1 MLLNYVFVIIFIIA
15 LGIIY
20 QKYLEKESYKSPNA
34 FYGYD
39 DIRKYLLDEHS
50 FADNKKPIM
59 WVHIPFEYNSRNWSS
74 FGSRSS
80 FDLNQPYLHL
90 TVRSIIKH
98 CDKSFK
104 ICIIDDSSF
113 QKLIPGWNINLGQL
127 SDPMLSYVRQLGL
140 TKLIYQYGGMVTPL
154 SFLCFKDL
162 IHLYDIGTSG
172 QTMFIC
178 ENIDNNITSTSYLYY
193 PDIRFMGA
201 VKETPIVQ
209 ECINF
214 MERTISHD
222 YTAQAE
228 FLGEFDRWCNA
239 RINAKTLRLIPGTEI
254 GIKTVTQEPVT
265 IERLLGDDYIQ
276 FYPNMYGIW
285 VPDKAIL
292 KRVSYGWFT
301 RMNAEQ
307 IFESNFV
314 LAKCITL
321 AMGFDDG
328 FRLME
333 GMRNRPDW
341 ISFWRVPLQAPVWGP
356 MPQNLGNDVPRK
368 KY

>member
-1 MLLNYVFVIIFIIA
+1 MLLNYIFIMIFIIA

-20 QKYLEKESYKSPNA
+20 QKYLEKDKVLSHELSS
-34 FYGYD
+34 YD
-39 DIRKYLLDEHS
+39 DIRKYLLDENS
-50 FADNKKPIM
+50 LVDNKKPIM
-59 WVHIPFEYNSRNWSS
+59 WIHIPFEYNSRRWLD

-98 CDKSFK
+98 CDQSFK
-104 ICIIDDSSF
+104 ICLIDDNSF
-113 QKLIPGWNINLGQL
+113 HKLIPGWNLELTKL
-127 SDPMLSYVRQLGL
+127 SDPMLSYMRQLAL
-140 TKLIYQYGGMVTPL
+140 TKLIYIYGGMVTPV

-172 QTMFIC
+172 NTMFVC
-178 ENIDNNITSTSYLYY
+178 ENTDTNITSTSYLYY

-201 VKETPIVQ
+201 KKETQIVQ

-214 MERTISHD
+214 MERTISND
-222 YTAQAE
+222 YTAETQ

-239 RINAKTLRLIPGTEI
+239 RIHSKTLRLIPGTEV
-254 GIKTVTQEPVT
+254 GIKTVASEPVT

-285 VPDKAIL
+285 IPDKTIS
-292 KRVSYGWFT
+292 KRVSYEWFT
-301 RMNAEQ
+301 RMSAEQ
-307 IFESNFV
+307 IFESHFV
-314 LAKCITL
+314 LAKCVVL
-321 AMGFDDG
+321 AMGYNNG
-328 FRLME
+328 FKLME
-333 GMRNRPDW
+333 GLDNRPEW

-356 MPQNLGNDVPRK
+356 MPQNLGNDVPRQN
-368 KY
+368 Y